1 MAWVRR
7 HGHDPQGPL
16 RFARS
21 VCIRDPVMPTHKQ
34 MLIRSIGVGLALV
47 ATASLAETQTHKAP
61 TAPKSLRLYI
71 FDCGV
76 IHTTNG
82 DAYSLKKEEMGSTE
96 MSNPCI
102 LVAHPKG
109 TLMWDNGDI
118 PDRAFPPGGG
128 RATLGVVTQDKPL
141 LPQMAAV
148 GYAPGDI
155 TYLSMSHYH
164 GDHVANANSF
174 AGATWLVRKVER
186 DRMFAAEPI
195 PRSDPAN
202 YSALK
207 TSKTIILE
215 KDEYDVFGDGTVIIK
230 STPGHT
236 PGHNVLFL
244 KMKKTGPVVLSGDL
258 YHYPEE
264 RTLTRLPVADFN
276 KDQTAASRAELEKFL
291 KKTGA
296 QLWIE
301 HDIVANAR
309 LKKAPAFYD

>member
-1 MAWVRR
+1 MTTDTKA
-7 HGHDPQGPL
+7 
-16 RFARS
+16 
-21 VCIRDPVMPTHKQ
+21 
-34 MLIRSIGVGLALV
+34 LIRWFGVCVALV
-47 ATASLAETQTHKAP
+47 ASASLAETQTHKP
-61 TAPKSLRLYI
+61 PKAPKSLRLYI

-76 IHTTNG
+76 IHTANG

-96 MSNPCI
+96 MSIPCI

-148 GYAPGDI
+148 GYAPADI

-164 GDHVANANSF
+164 GDHIANANAF
-174 AGATWLVRKVER
+174 ASATWLVRKVER
-186 DRMFAAEPI
+186 DRMFSSEPI
-195 PRSDPAN
+195 TRSPLEN
-202 YSALK
+202 YRELK
-207 TSKTIILE
+207 NSKTILID
-215 KDEYDVFGDGTVIIK
+215 KDEWDVFGDGTVVIK

-244 KMKKTGPVVLSGDL
+244 RLKKTGPVVLSGDL

-264 RTLTRLPVADFN
+264 RTLHRLPVAEFN
-276 KDQTAASRAELEKFL
+276 KEQTAASRADLEVFL

-301 HDIVANAR
+301 HDIIGNAR
-309 LKKAPAFYD
+309 LKKAPDFYE

>member
-1 MAWVRR
+1 MATYSNAFV
-7 HGHDPQGPL
+7 GVIGL
-16 RFARS
+16 TLTLGVAAGS
-21 VCIRDPVMPTHKQ
+21 V
-34 MLIRSIGVGLALV
+34 
-47 ATASLAETQTHKAP
+47 TAQTHKP
-61 TAPKSLRLYI
+61 PKPPKSVRLYL

-82 DAYSLKKEEMGSTE
+82 DTYSLKKEEMASTE
-96 MSNPCI
+96 MSIPCI
-102 LVAHPKG
+102 LVTHPKG

-118 PDRAFPPGGG
+118 PDRAFPAGGG
-128 RATLGVVTQDKPL
+128 RASLGVVTQDKPL

-148 GYAPGDI
+148 GYAPSDI

-164 GDHVANANSF
+164 GDHVANANYF

-186 DRMFAAEPI
+186 DRMFGSEPI
-195 PRSDPAN
+195 PRSPLEN
-202 YSALK
+202 YNELK
-207 TSKTIILE
+207 NSKTVLLE
-215 KDEYDVFGDGTVIIK
+215 KDEHDVFGDGTVVIK

-244 KMKKTGPVVLSGDL
+244 KLKKTGPIVLSGDL

-264 RTLTRLPVADFN
+264 RTLNRLPISEFN
-276 KDQTAASRAELEKFL
+276 KEQTAASRAELEVFL

-301 HDIVANAR
+301 HDIVGNAK
-309 LKKAPAFYD
+309 LKKAPAYYD

>member
-1 MAWVRR
+1 MTTYSRVFAGFSTTVVTMALS
-7 HGHDPQGPL
+7 G
-16 RFARS
+16 
-21 VCIRDPVMPTHKQ
+21 
-34 MLIRSIGVGLALV
+34 GLPAG
-47 ATASLAETQTHKAP
+47 QTHKPPKAP
-61 TAPKSLRLYI
+61 PSLRLYI

-76 IHTTNG
+76 IHTNNG

-96 MSNPCI
+96 MSIPCI

-141 LPQMAAV
+141 LPQMAAA
-148 GYAPGDI
+148 GYAPSDI

-164 GDHVANANSF
+164 GDHVANANYF

-186 DRMFAAEPI
+186 DRMFASEPI
-195 PRSDPAN
+195 PRSPTEN
-202 YSALK
+202 YSDLK
-207 TSKTIILE
+207 NSKTILLD
-215 KDEYDVFGDGTVIIK
+215 KDEWDVFNDGTVIIK

-244 KMKKTGPVVLSGDL
+244 KLKKTGPIVLSGDL

-264 RTLTRLPVADFN
+264 RTLNRLPPGDFN
-276 KDQTAASRAELEKFL
+276 KEQTAASRAELEVFL

-301 HDIVANAR
+301 HDIIANAK

>member
-1 MAWVRR
+1 MSTNRK
-7 HGHDPQGPL
+7 
-16 RFARS
+16 
-21 VCIRDPVMPTHKQ
+21 T
-34 MLIRSIGVGLALV
+34 LIRLIAICVTLGAS
-47 ATASLAETQTHKAP
+47 ASLTDAQTHKP
-61 TAPKSLRLYI
+61 PKAPKSLRLYI
-71 FDCGV
+71 FDCGI

-82 DAYSLKKEEMGSTE
+82 DAYSLKKEEMASTE
-96 MSNPCI
+96 MSIPCI

-141 LPQMAAV
+141 LPQMAAA
-148 GYAPGDI
+148 GYAPTDI

-164 GDHVANANSF
+164 GDHVANANAF

-186 DRMFAAEPI
+186 DRMFSSEPI
-195 PRSDPAN
+195 TRSPLEN
-202 YSALK
+202 YSELK
-207 TSKTIILE
+207 NSKTILMD
-215 KDEYDVFGDGTVIIK
+215 KDEWDVFGDGTVVIK

-244 KMKKTGPVVLSGDL
+244 RLKKTGPIVLSGDL

-264 RTLTRLPVADFN
+264 RTLHRLPVAEFN
-276 KDQTAASRAELEKFL
+276 KEQTAASRAALELFL

-301 HDIVANAR
+301 HDIIGNAR
-309 LKKAPAFYD
+309 LKKAPDFYE